1 MVPGNC
7 LAKPPSEN
15 LEVSKSSKVSKAWIL
30 GVADEI
36 RLPMKGLPSDRRL
49 GLSRQ
54 DNARGFRFDPGP
66 RAFLRVQARTP
77 QRPVL
82 APSSAAGSRPP
93 FESFET
99 LRLSGRFSRSHALRS
114 RLNSY
119 RFRKRFPPRPIQSS
133 TCTFTFAALAGHR
146 RTDN

>member
-1 MVPGNC
+1 MKDVDSLVLGNC

-49 GLSRQ
+49 GLSPQ
-54 DNARGFRFDPGP
+54 ENAREFRFDPGS
-66 RAFLRVQARTP
+66 RAFLRAQARTP
-77 QRPVL
+77 QRAAL

-99 LRLSGRFSRSHALRS
+99 LRLSGRFPC
-114 RLNSY
+114 
-119 RFRKRFPPRPIQSS
+119 FP
-133 TCTFTFAALAGHR
+133 
-146 RTDN
+146 